1 MIRLQDLLQLSEQD
15 IKRTKVK
22 FNQWGNGVWPLDT
35 FLSDPE
41 AVNTLNLFWRTNQR
55 YFSVGQLAI
64 NLVQMT
70 TDIWLLTTIKEVT
83 KELGVRN
90 GQNYEG
96 EELVNFVP
104 YYGRLIL
111 KYKKTTRLTALWYEP
126 LISQLEVVELLPEV
140 YGGENFPGY
149 DNICLSY
156 AQLELILRIE
166 KREWLTAL
174 GNQKA
179 VYLLTDKSNGKQ
191 YVGSAT
197 SESGMLLSRWS
208 TYIANGHGGN
218 IELRKLVEEAGFDHI
233 KTYFQYSVLE
243 NYNQKVDD
251 HYILSREGW
260 WKNVLQTR
268 EFGYNAN

>member
-22 FNQWGNGVWPLDT
+22 FNQWGNGVWLLDT

-156 AQLELILRIE
+156 AQLGLILRIE

-179 VYLLTDKSNGKQ
+179 VYILTDKSNGKQ
-191 YVGSAT
+191 YVGAAT
-197 SESGMLLSRWS
+197 SENGMLLSRWS

-218 IELRKLVEEAGFDHI
+218 IELRKLIEKEGIDYI
-233 KTYFQYSVLE
+233 KAYFQYSVLE
-243 NYNQKVDD
+243 NYNGKVDD
-251 HYILSREGW
+251 HYILSRESW